1 MRFNVFVSFLIAF
14 SCFFKLSYFV
24 APFPIFVCVV
34 LRYSAVFFCRF
45 LADLMDSSEL
55 IRNVT
60 LCGHLHHGK
69 VRVCVSWLLMAR
81 SLWCMF

>member
-1 MRFNVFVSFLIAF
+1 MSVFLCMLCF
-14 SCFFKLSYFV
+14 SDILLDFS
-24 APFPIFVCVV
+24 
-34 LRYSAVFFCRF
+34 RRF

-69 VRVCVSWLLMAR
+69 VRECVSLLPMAKSVYLHVLVNDER
-81 SLWCMF
+81 DICLKKTF